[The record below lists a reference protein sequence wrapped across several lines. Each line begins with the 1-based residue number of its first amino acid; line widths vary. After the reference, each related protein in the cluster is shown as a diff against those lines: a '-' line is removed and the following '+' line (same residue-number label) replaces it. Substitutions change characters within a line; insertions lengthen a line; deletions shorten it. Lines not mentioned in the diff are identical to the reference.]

1 MSMHMTGLCREH
13 SFESA
18 AELCRRCGLEYCEG
32 CVVYPFGSKKPLCKT
47 CAIAMSGVRS
57 HTGLPAMAP
66 RLVKKRAK
74 AFAANVGSTAGA
86 PMAEPVVPE
95 VRDTTV
101 DAIDEAVA
109 EPASTLPPPPRPD
122 QAPVGADA
130 NPLGSDVAPPIDW
143 SQPFG

>member
-18 AELCRRCGLEYCEG
+18 AELCRRCGLEYCEA
-32 CVVYPFGSKKPLCKT
+32 CVVYPFGAKKPLCKT

-57 HTGLPAMAP
+57 HTGLPAMPP

-74 AFAANVGSTAGA
+74 AFAATLGTAASA
-86 PMAEPVVPE
+86 PMADPVLPE

-101 DAIDEAVA
+101 EAVD
-109 EPASTLPPPPRPD
+109 EPSTEEETESTLPPPPPVH
-122 QAPVGADA
+122 APVGADGE
-130 NPLGSDVAPPIDW
+130 PGSDVAPPIDW

>member
-1 MSMHMTGLCREH
+1 MSMHLTGLCREH

-32 CVVYPFGSKKPLCKT
+32 CVVYPFGAKKPLCKT

-57 HTGLPAMAP
+57 HTGLAAMPP

-74 AFAANVGSTAGA
+74 AFAATLATGAGA
-86 PMAEPVVPE
+86 PMPEPVVPE

-101 DAIDEAVA
+101 EFADDPVA
-109 EPASTLPPPPRPD
+109 DIESTLPPPPMPT
-122 QAPVGADA
+122 QAPVGADP
-130 NPLGSDVAPPIDW
+130 NQPGSDVAPPIDW